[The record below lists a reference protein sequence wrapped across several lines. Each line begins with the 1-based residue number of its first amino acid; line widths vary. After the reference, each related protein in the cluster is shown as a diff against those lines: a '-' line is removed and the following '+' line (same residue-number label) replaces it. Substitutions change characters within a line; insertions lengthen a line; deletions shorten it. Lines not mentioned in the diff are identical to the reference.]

1 MFVNMKERAEELIYF
16 LMPFME
22 ENFDKSREI
31 IQDKIVCNAS
41 EIWNDLKSVVH
52 KVLERADEL
61 QKQNRKGSLQYLLFS
76 FMQYGVCSGML
87 EINVSA
93 YDDRFYLDEEE
104 AAETFPL
111 TFLQGQYGN
120 DISYLYQKAE
130 EKFVRIQ
137 NHERTDIR
145 EWYSDYYNSIAYA
158 VVESLAELIMKE
170 ITESDVKIT
179 DCFKI
184 LYGGYMDQAVTVY
197 SKEKH

>member
-1 MFVNMKERAEELIYF
+1 MNGRSKELIHF
-16 LMPFME
+16 LTPFME

-31 IQDKIVCNAS
+31 LQDKIVCNAP
-41 EIWNDLKSVVH
+41 EIWNDLKSTLH
-52 KVLERADEL
+52 KVLESTDKL

-111 TFLQGQYGN
+111 TFLQDQYGN
-120 DISYLYQKAE
+120 DISYLYQRAG

-145 EWYSDYYNSIAYA
+145 EWYSDYYDSIAYA

-170 ITESDVKIT
+170 IAESDVKIT

>member
-1 MFVNMKERAEELIYF
+1 MNGRSKELIYF
-16 LMPFME
+16 LTPFME
-22 ENFDKSREI
+22 KNFNKSKEI
-31 IQDKIVCNAS
+31 LQAEIVRSAP
-41 EIWNDLKSVVH
+41 EIWNNLKSALH
-52 KVLERADEL
+52 KVFESVDKL

-76 FMQYGVCSGML
+76 FMRCGVCSGML

-104 AAETFPL
+104 TAEAFPL
-111 TFLQGQYGN
+111 TFLQEQYEK
-120 DISYLYQKAE
+120 DIIRLYQKAE

-145 EWYSDYYNSIAYA
+145 EWYSEYYDSIAYA

-170 ITESDVKIT
+170 IAESNVKIT
-179 DCFKI
+179 DHFKI
-184 LYGGYMDQAVTVY
+184 LYGGYMDQAATVY

>member
-1 MFVNMKERAEELIYF
+1 MEERAEELIYF
-16 LMPFME
+16 LTPFME

-31 IQDKIVCNAS
+31 LQAEIMRNAP
-41 EIWNDLKSVVH
+41 EIWNDLKCTLH
-52 KVLERADEL
+52 KVLENADKL

-76 FMQYGVCSGML
+76 FMQYGVCSGMQ

-111 TFLQGQYGN
+111 TFLQDKYRN

-145 EWYSDYYNSIAYA
+145 EWYSDYYDSIAYA

-170 ITESDVKIT
+170 IEFLIT
-179 DCFKI
+179 
-184 LYGGYMDQAVTVY
+184 
-197 SKEKH
+197 

>member
-1 MFVNMKERAEELIYF
+1 MAVNMNERLEELIYF
-16 LMPFME
+16 LTPFME
-22 ENFDKSREI
+22 ENFDKSKEMLQAEI
-31 IQDKIVCNAS
+31 MRNAP
-41 EIWNDLKSVVH
+41 EIWNGLKSVVH

-61 QKQNRKGSLQYLLFS
+61 QKQNWKGSLQYLLFS

-104 AAETFPL
+104 ASETFPL
-111 TFLQGQYGN
+111 TFLQDQYGN

-145 EWYSDYYNSIAYA
+145 EWYSDYYDSIAYA

-179 DCFKI
+179 DHFKI
-184 LYGGYMDQAVTVY
+184 LYGGYMDQVVTVY

>member
-1 MFVNMKERAEELIYF
+1 MKERAEELIHF

-31 IQDKIVCNAS
+31 LQAEIMRNAP
-41 EIWNDLKSVVH
+41 EIWNDLKSLIH
-52 KVLERADEL
+52 KVLESTDEL

-76 FMQYGVCSGML
+76 FMQYGVCSGIL
-87 EINVSA
+87 EMRVCA
-93 YDDRFYLDEEE
+93 FDDRFYLDEEE
-104 AAETFPL
+104 AAGTFPL
-111 TFLQGQYGN
+111 TFLQDQYGN
-120 DISYLYQKAE
+120 DITYLYQKAE

-145 EWYSDYYNSIAYA
+145 EWYSGYYDSIVYA

-170 ITESDVKIT
+170 IAESGVKIT
-179 DCFKI
+179 DRFKI
-184 LYGGYMDQAVTVY
+184 LYGGYMDQAETVY